1 MDLIRR
7 IQIGRL
13 GSNAARGRG
22 GPVPLA
28 LTKEL
33 NAIWIAGCSSDGAG
47 PAQAG
52 SGGERTAVK
61 RGAAAHGEEVM
72 S

>member
-1 MDLIRR
+1 
-7 IQIGRL
+7 
-13 GSNAARGRG
+13 
-22 GPVPLA
+22 

-52 SGGERTAVK
+52 GGGERTAAK